1 MFLLSSN
8 LIPALEAAQ
17 PGVAAITAEMLKQG
31 MGKRIHL
38 IKSRSGWLTAVLKST
53 TVSGVDPKAITGF
66 CF

>member
-1 MFLLSSN
+1 MILAGIN

-17 PGVAAITAEMLKQG
+17 AGAAAIIAEMLKRG
-31 MGKRIHL
+31 MGKGIHL

-53 TVSGVDPKAITGF
+53 TLSGVDPEAITGF